1 MLSRLSRGWWN
12 YRSLVLIVLTPLLLL
27 PLPLVV
33 RTKEAECAF
42 VLLLM
47 ATFWVTEVIP
57 LPMTA
62 MLPAVLFPM
71 FGIMK
76 ASDVAQEYLKNYQL
90 LLVGVICLAT
100 SINKWG
106 LNRRI
111 ALRLVTMLGVNPAW
125 LMLGF
130 MSICAFL
137 SLWVQNTLAVT
148 MVMPIVEA
156 VLQQIVKDKQGGC
169 VGEDNPNLQL
179 EGDRCVLLEHVQK
192 DYLLKSEK
200 GPFSDL
206 HPLSF
211 IMTAPD
217 RLVALPSAGQ
227 PACLLYLT
235 SPETQPKWSVCLPG
249 KLHRSKQDLMICK
262 AICLSIVYSSSIGGM
277 STLPGSSP
285 NLIFSEYLN
294 QIYPDCSSVNFGNW
308 LLLSLPVSVIMLLL
322 TWLWLTWLFIG
333 SDLLQFDQRSFL
345 FICSSTLQLLIH
357 SSSLLVLPSSS
368 QEMFTGGVFLVMVL
382 LWLTR
387 SPGFMP
393 GWASLLPHHSGYIT
407 DATVALLL
415 GLLFFI
421 VPAYGP
427 SRTYEAM
434 ISWGEFQAAMPWKV
448 VLLVGGGFALA
459 EGTKVSGLSLWLAK
473 LLTPLGGLPVLATI
487 TVACII
493 VTTVTQVASNA
504 TVVTVFLPI
513 LSPLAEAIHVNPL
526 YVLIPSTLCTSFSFL
541 LPVSNNTNA
550 IIFAYGYLNII
561 DMVKAGLGAAMIGI
575 PVVLL
580 AVVTLGAPLFS
591 LDTYPDWAPDLP
603 GFNSTAL

>member
-211 IMTAPD
+211 IMT
-217 RLVALPSAGQ
+217 VAVAQTAAAS
-227 PACLLYLT
+227 
-235 SPETQPKWSVCLPG
+235 
-249 KLHRSKQDLMICK
+249 RSKQDLMICK

-285 NLIFSEYLN
+285 NLIFSE
-294 QIYPDCSSVNFGNW
+294 IYPDCSSVNFGNW

-333 SDLLQFDQRSFL
+333 SDFRSL
-345 FICSSTLQLLIH
+345 WRCGGEPSESEAATREVIEKQYR
-357 SSSLLVLPSSS
+357 SLGPMSS

-393 GWASLLPHHSGYIT
+393 DVSGHFFSSVLVSISHSGYIT

-415 GLLFFI
+415 GCVFI
-421 VPAYGP
+421 
-427 SRTYEAM
+427 SLHEEAM